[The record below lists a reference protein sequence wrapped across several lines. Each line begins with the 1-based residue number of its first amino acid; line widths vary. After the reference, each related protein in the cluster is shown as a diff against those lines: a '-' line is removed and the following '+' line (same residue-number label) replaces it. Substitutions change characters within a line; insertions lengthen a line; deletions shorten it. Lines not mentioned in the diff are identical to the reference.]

1 MQRRNACARQVPS
14 SVEMFLNV
22 QPVPSI
28 SPAAALSPL
37 TLPSGTKNMSSA
49 HRPNGMAVFF
59 ISGIRRPSGCLLLS
73 EQAAMSGS
81 VTASMM

>member
-1 MQRRNACARQVPS
+1 MNAA
-14 SVEMFLNV
+14 
-22 QPVPSI
+22 I
-28 SPAAALSPL
+28 HTALSQL

-49 HRPNGMAVFF
+49 HRPNGMAAFF

-73 EQAAMSGS
+73 EQDAMSGA